1 MEQAMSVAPAKV
13 IVNPVAGASTT
24 YRKWPRISSLLNHIG
39 LPYEYQ
45 YTEGVGHAIE
55 LAREAA
61 GNGCQFVVAV
71 GGDGTVNEVANGI
84 LQSRELNGA
93 TIGII
98 STGTGGDFIRSVGL
112 ERNYLKACSCLAG
125 TNRRLIDVGYVEFS
139 RDGQRHKRYFINSAG
154 VGFDA
159 AVSETSNHMPKILGG
174 TIPYLMGLVKSL
186 FSYRNKPVKMM
197 MDEREESARVLSVVV
212 ANGRYFGGGM
222 RVAPLADIADGLLDI
237 VSVGDISKLEL
248 LRVFPTI
255 YKGTHINHPLVK
267 MQRATRVRVES
278 EEKILVHAD
287 GEYLGE
293 GPVSFGLIPSALS
306 IAI

>member
-1 MEQAMSVAPAKV
+1 MAIARAKV

-39 LPYEYQ
+39 LPFEFQ

-61 GNGCQFVVAV
+61 GNGCQFLVAV

-84 LQSRELNGA
+84 LQTKELNGA

-98 STGTGGDFIRSVGL
+98 STGTGGDFIRSIGI
-112 ERNYLKACSCLAG
+112 ERNYLKACSCLTG
-125 TNRRLIDVGYVEFS
+125 TQRKLIDVGYVEYS
-139 RDGQRHKRYFINSAG
+139 RNGQRRKRYFINSAG

-159 AVSETSNHMPKILGG
+159 AVSETSNHMPKVLGG
-174 TIPYLMGLVKSL
+174 TIPYLMGLLKSL
-186 FSYRNKPVKMM
+186 VSYRNKPVKMK
-197 MDEREESARVLSVVV
+197 MDEREESGRILSVVV

-222 RVAPLADIADGLLDI
+222 RVAPEADISDGLLDV
-237 VSVGDISKLEL
+237 VSVGDIGKLEL

-255 YKGTHINHPLVK
+255 YKGTHINHPKVR
-267 MQRATRVRVES
+267 MQRATSVMVES

-293 GPVSFGLIPSALS
+293 GPVTFGLIPSALS
-306 IAI
+306 IAV